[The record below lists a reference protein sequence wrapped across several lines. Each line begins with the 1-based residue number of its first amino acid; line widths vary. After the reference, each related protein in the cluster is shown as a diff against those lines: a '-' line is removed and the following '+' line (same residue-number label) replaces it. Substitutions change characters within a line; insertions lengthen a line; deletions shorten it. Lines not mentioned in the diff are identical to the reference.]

1 MNELLLVATLT
12 ILFGALP
19 LIFVGYQIA
28 FNNKN
33 HWING
38 VDQSKLSNPNGFVKY
53 IGNSIITTGI
63 LVIVVC
69 ALLYFQAINYRI
81 RMIIYIALIA
91 CLFFILERLVNHKPF
106 VKSKNWYRR
115 AILLNL
121 ITLLVFY
128 LGAISWDPYIRNL
141 QIRSP
146 LIETSAPFQG
156 LVCYLVFNFVFYWW
170 HRIKQQPIAVAYF
183 SPSTSQ
189 PAKNRSTSD

>member
-69 ALLYFQAINYRI
+69 ALLYFQAINYI
-81 RMIIYIALIA
+81 GFALA
-91 CLFFILERLVNHKPF
+91 LTCVSMLPLPCF
-106 VKSKNWYRR
+106 VLAKSKY
-115 AILLNL
+115 A
-121 ITLLVFY
+121 
-128 LGAISWDPYIRNL
+128 
-141 QIRSP
+141 
-146 LIETSAPFQG
+146 
-156 LVCYLVFNFVFYWW
+156 
-170 HRIKQQPIAVAYF
+170 
-183 SPSTSQ
+183 
-189 PAKNRSTSD
+189 